1 MDYGSGIFL
10 RKTEMKKKNYCFLIN
25 FISYNFKNLFVFI
38 FVSFLLSACAT
49 INNPLASTPKNAS
62 NKIDSDLNKI
72 TQDLISGNLD
82 EASQNINR
90 LLVSQPENGQLH
102 FLNGLDY
109 HLQFVSGNPSK
120 RDLAETGYLLALE
133 FSPFDGKAA
142 RQLGYLYLEL
152 SRWRQAQARFSQAVK
167 IDSTDVDA
175 LLALA
180 IASYST
186 HDFGLALWA
195 SAEAVKFAPSS
206 PKVLYMAA
214 VIRSAS
220 GKLDEAKAILSLY
233 KKTDSDPQNAA
244 KLSSAIDRWD
254 SQFKSNGYLLAVNTE
269 DTAEPQPAKPQDEPP
284 SPKKPTNLS
293 ETVVSPDWADCQ
305 QYLHPRN
312 PAQENRNI
320 VNMPIDQNNGTS
332 SRPLNALPSPC
343 KGLPLP
349 RSVIF
354 DAFLLG
360 VADDE
365 VNNNGLNLLDGLAV
379 VLSGTLT
386 NTYSSGS
393 NTRVLTSSVST
404 PTGGLM
410 YSLNMLNAGTTKSEL
425 LSRPTLIALDREP
438 SYFFMGA
445 DLSVA
450 ISGSNGSAGNLVT
463 IPVGTNLIVTPT
475 FIDDD
480 SMLITVNIGRSS
492 FRPVSAGGTFLQQ
505 TQTTRATAQAN
516 VSMKFGETLI
526 LSGLNEK
533 ELNNFDSRVPLLGSI
548 PGIQYLFGKS
558 TDQKKNTSAIVMLT
572 PRKPSPTN
580 QLPALKE
587 KEKLSLAEIRLKAS
601 KGGFVTTD
609 NVETTILNLADSRMY
624 LEARS
629 GDIYAED
636 WRQPSQLNKIFLS
649 LKKALYF

>member
-1 MDYGSGIFL
+1 
-10 RKTEMKKKNYCFLIN
+10 MKKYNHLFLTN
-25 FISYNFKNLFVFI
+25 FISCNFKSLFVFI

-49 INNPLASTPKNAS
+49 INNPLSSSSKSAN
-62 NKIDSDLNKI
+62 NKIDTDINKI
-72 TQDLISGNLD
+72 TQDLVSGNLD
-82 EASQNINR
+82 EASHGINR
-90 LLVSQPENGQLH
+90 LLVRQPENGQLH

-109 HLQFVSGNPSK
+109 HLQFVNGDPSK

-133 FSPFDGKAA
+133 FSPYDGKAA

-175 LLALA
+175 LLGLA

-195 SAEAVKFAPSS
+195 SSEAVKFAPSS

-220 GKLDEAKAILSLY
+220 GKLDEAKATLSVF
-233 KKTDSDPQNAA
+233 KTINSDPQYEA
-244 KLSSAIDRWD
+244 KLSSAVDRW
-254 SQFKSNGYLLAVNTE
+254 NGIYKNNSYKLALNTDNNTTE
-269 DTAEPQPAKPQDEPP
+269 LQPAKNQDEP
-284 SPKKPTNLS
+284 SSQKKPTNLS

-305 QYLHPRN
+305 QYLNPRN
-312 PAQENRNI
+312 PSQENRNI
-320 VNMPIDQNNGTS
+320 ANMPIDQDRTS
-332 SRPLNALPSPC
+332 SKTLNALPSPC

-379 VLSGTLT
+379 VLQGALTTNYSG
-386 NTYSSGS
+386 GS
-393 NTRVLTSSVST
+393 NARVLTSSVST
-404 PTGGLM
+404 PSGGLL
-410 YSLNMLNAGTTKSEL
+410 YSLNMINAGATKSEL

-438 SYFFMGA
+438 SYFFVGA

-450 ISGSNGSAGNLVT
+450 ISGSNGGSGNLVT

-480 SMLITVNIGRSS
+480 SMLIAVNIGRSA

-516 VSMKFGETLI
+516 VTMKFGETLI

-533 ELNNFDSRVPLLGSI
+533 ELNTFDSRVPILGSI

-587 KEKLSLAEIRLKAS
+587 KEKLSLEEIRLKAS
-601 KGGFVTTD
+601 KSGFVTSD
-609 NVETTILNLADSRMY
+609 NIETTIINLADSRMY

-629 GDIYAED
+629 GDVYAED
-636 WRQPSQLNKIFLS
+636 WRQTSKLNNLFMS
-649 LKKALYF
+649 LKRALYY

>member
-1 MDYGSGIFL
+1 MCIRD
-10 RKTEMKKKNYCFLIN
+10 R
-25 FISYNFKNLFVFI
+25 
-38 FVSFLLSACAT
+38 LSACASV
-49 INNPLASTPKNAS
+49 NNPLSSSSKSAIH
-62 NKIDSDLNKI
+62 KIDSDLNKI

-90 LLVSQPENGQLH
+90 LLSRQPENGQLH

-109 HLQFVSGNPSK
+109 HLQFVNGDPSK

-133 FSPFDGKAA
+133 FSPHDGKAA

-175 LLALA
+175 LLGLA

-220 GKLDEAKAILSLY
+220 GKLEEAKVTLSLY

-254 SQFKSNGYLLAVNTE
+254 SQFKSNGYMLAVNTE
-269 DTAEPQPAKPQDEPP
+269 NTAEPQPAKPQDESPN
-284 SPKKPTNLS
+284 PKKPTNLS

-305 QYLHPRN
+305 QYLYPRSPSQTN
-312 PAQENRNI
+312 PNIANRKSSS
-320 VNMPIDQNNGTS
+320 DQGANAGT
-332 SRPLNALPSPC
+332 LNALPSPC
-343 KGLPLP
+343 KGMPLP

-354 DAFLLG
+354 DAFLL
-360 VADDE
+360 ATQDDL

-379 VLSGTLT
+379 VLSGSLT
-386 NTYSSGS
+386 NTLTDGT
-393 NTRVLTSSVST
+393 NVRILTRKIAT
-404 PTGGLM
+404 PERGLQ
-410 YSLNMLNAGTTKSEL
+410 YSLNMINAGTTKSEVL
-425 LSRPTLIALDREP
+425 ARPTLIALDREP
-438 SYFFMGA
+438 SAFFVGA

-450 ISGSNGSAGNLVT
+450 ITGVNGSPGNLAS
-463 IPVGTNLIVTPT
+463 IEVGTNLIVTPT

-480 SMLITVNIGRSS
+480 SMLIAVNVGRSA
-492 FRPVSAGGTFLQQ
+492 FRPASAGAAFKDQ
-505 TQTTRATAQAN
+505 TETARATAQAN
-516 VSMKFGETLI
+516 ALMKFGETLI
-526 LSGLNEK
+526 ISGLNEK
-533 ELNNFDSRVPLLGSI
+533 ELNNFDSRVPILGSI

-558 TDQKKNTSAIVMLT
+558 TDQRKNTSLIIMLT
-572 PRKPSPTN
+572 PRKPKPAN
-580 QLPALKE
+580 QIPLLKD
-587 KEKLSLAEIRLKAS
+587 KEKLALAEIRAKAS
-601 KGGFVTTD
+601 KDGFIASD
-609 NVETTILNLADSRMY
+609 NIETTMVNLADGRIYS
-624 LEARS
+624 EVSS
-629 GDIYAED
+629 GDIYAEE
-636 WRQPSQLNKIFLS
+636 WRQTSKLNNLFIS
-649 LKKALYF
+649 LKRALYY